1 MKLEFDD
8 GKLGAVAADALAVPV
23 FKDEAPD
30 AVGTLVEPLRDAGE
44 LKGKAGELTL
54 LHSPNGFAARR
65 LLLIGCGDDWST
77 ETAFAFGG
85 QAVRVAETRGYGRL
99 ALALEGDAAERMLKA
114 CDDQGI
120 LLGIGHERRYEPAF
134 EEMKRRVD
142 TGELG
147 TLLHIEINASY
158 NLFAGVVETG
168 WRQDPKQAPAGT
180 LTALGVHLTDYLQ
193 TLAGP
198 VSEIYAR
205 TSHRS
210 RDFPSDDIL
219 SVQFAFKSGVTG
231 YLSSIATTPFYQRIS
246 VFGDRGWVETRE
258 VSNVTDP
265 DPAVMTWRGM
275 DLETH
280 TRTYKPINTVIANL
294 HDWVRAIETSHAYR
308 FTRQEKL
315 HNIQILDAIVR
326 SASSGRSE
334 PVD

>member
-1 MKLEFDD
+1 MLRAAVVGLGWW
-8 GKLGAVAADALAVPV
+8 GKELISRLAGSDRITVTHGV
-23 FKDEAPD
+23 DVNLD
-30 AVGTLVEPLRDAGE
+30 AVTE
-44 LKGKAGELTL
+44 LPDTNRLTL
-54 LHSPNGFAARR
+54 TDSYEGVLANGNIDAVILATPHGLHEEQVLAAAAARKQ
-65 LLLIGCGDDWST
+65 IFC
-77 ETAFAFGG
+77 EKP
-85 QAVRVAETRGYGRL
+85 
-99 ALALEGDAAERMLKA
+99 LALEGEAAERMLKA

-180 LTALGVHLTDYLQ
+180 LTALGVHLTDYIQ

-198 VSEIYAR
+198 VSEICAR

-210 RDFPSDDIL
+210 SDFPSDDIL

-265 DPAVMTWRGM
+265 DPAVMTWSGM

-280 TRTYKPINTVIANL
+280 TRTYKPINTVLANL
-294 HDWVRAIETSHAYR
+294 HDWVSAIETSHVYR

-326 SASSGRSE
+326 SASSGRPV

>member
-1 MKLEFDD
+1 MLRAAVVGLGWW
-8 GKLGAVAADALAVPV
+8 GKELISRLASSDRITVTHGV
-23 FKDEAPD
+23 DVNLD
-30 AVGTLVEPLRDAGE
+30 AVTE
-44 LKGKAGELTL
+44 LPETNGLTL
-54 LHSPNGFAARR
+54 TDSYENVLANGNIDAIILATPHGLHEEQVLAAAAAHKQ
-65 LLLIGCGDDWST
+65 IFC
-77 ETAFAFGG
+77 EKP
-85 QAVRVAETRGYGRL
+85 
-99 ALALEGDAAERMLKA
+99 LALEGKAAERMLNA

-142 TGELG
+142 TSELG

-210 RDFPSDDIL
+210 SDFPSDDIL
-219 SVQFAFKSGVTG
+219 SVQFDFKSGVTG

-280 TRTYKPINTVIANL
+280 TRTYKPINTVLANL
-294 HDWVRAIETSHAYR
+294 HDWVSAIETSHAYR

-315 HNIQILDAIVR
+315 HNIQILDTIVR
-326 SASSGRSE
+326 SASSGRPE

>member
-1 MKLEFDD
+1 MLRAAVVGLGWWGKELISRLEGSDRITVTHGVD
-8 GKLGAVAADALAVPV
+8 VNL
-23 FKDEAPD
+23 D
-30 AVGTLVEPLRDAGE
+30 AVTE
-44 LKGKAGELTL
+44 LPEANGLTL
-54 LHSPNGFAARR
+54 TDSFKNVLANDNIDAVILATPHGLHEEQVLAAAAAHKQ
-65 LLLIGCGDDWST
+65 IFC
-77 ETAFAFGG
+77 EKP
-85 QAVRVAETRGYGRL
+85 
-99 ALALEGDAAERMLKA
+99 LALEGEAAERMLKA

-180 LTALGVHLTDYLQ
+180 LTALGVHLTDYMQ

-198 VSEIYAR
+198 ISEVHAR

-210 RDFPSDDIL
+210 SDFPNDDIL
-219 SVQFAFKSGVTG
+219 SVQFTFEAGITG

-275 DLETH
+275 DLEIH
-280 TRTYKPINTVIANL
+280 TRTYKPIDTVLANL
-294 HDWVRAIETSHAYR
+294 HEWADAVGGTSKYR
-308 FTRQEKL
+308 FTRQQKL
-315 HNIQILDAIVR
+315 HNIQILDTIVR
-326 SASSGRSE
+326 SAASGM
-334 PVD
+334 PQTVNK